1 MLVERDNSALL
12 TSEEHFSLREILPKL
27 ETAMLEMPQVSCP
40 VIHRFS
46 PGVYIRE
53 VCIPANTFAVGH
65 YQNFE
70 HLNVMLKGRVSV
82 LNENGSVTELT
93 APLIFVGKPG
103 RKIGYI
109 HEDIVWWNIYQ
120 TEETDVEKLESRFI
134 TKSNEF
140 NSQQLQLFKS
150 EVDTADYKKLLGEF
164 GFTEEQAR
172 EQAYNENDI
181 ASLPFGGYKIKVA
194 DSAIEGKGL
203 FATADIVVGEII
215 APARIEG
222 MRTIAGRFA
231 NHSVAPNAI
240 MMQSEGLNINLVA
253 LKPIAGCKGGKDGEE
268 ITVSYRDSLQ
278 LTLQLGKGV

>member
-1 MLVERDNSALL
+1 MLVARDDSALL
-12 TSEEHFSLREILPKL
+12 TSEERFSLSAILPKL
-27 ETAMLEMPQVSCP
+27 ETRMLEMPQVSCP
-40 VIHRFS
+40 VIHRFG

-70 HLNVMLKGRVSV
+70 HLNAMLKGRISA
-82 LNENGSVTELT
+82 LNEDGSITELV
-93 APLIFVGKPG
+93 APMLFVGKPG

-109 HEDIVWWNIYQ
+109 HEDTVWLNIYQ
-120 TEETDVEKLESRFI
+120 TEETDIEKLESCFI
-134 TKSNEF
+134 TKSKEF
-140 NSQQLQLFKS
+140 NSQQLQLLKS
-150 EVDTADYKKLLGEF
+150 EVDTTDYKKLLGEF
-164 GFTEEQAR
+164 GFSEEQAR
-172 EQAYNENDI
+172 EQAYNEDDI
-181 ASLPFGGYKIKVA
+181 VSLPFGGYKIKVA
-194 DSAIEGKGL
+194 DSAIEGRGL
-203 FATADIVVGEII
+203 FATADIAEGEII

-253 LKPIAGCKGGKDGEE
+253 LKPISGCKGGKDGEE